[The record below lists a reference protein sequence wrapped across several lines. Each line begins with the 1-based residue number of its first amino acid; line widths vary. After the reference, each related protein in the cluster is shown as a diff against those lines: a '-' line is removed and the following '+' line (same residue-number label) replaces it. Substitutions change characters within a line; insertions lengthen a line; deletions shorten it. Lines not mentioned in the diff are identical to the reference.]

1 MKSEQEI
8 DQLALKIYKQD
19 FEGEPLTDTSIID
32 AIKLGYIISQKER
45 QEKQMKLASSI
56 RELFSSISHSSKKY
70 DELLKELYK

>member
-8 DQLALKIYKQD
+8 HQLALKIYKED

-45 QEKQMKLASSI
+45 QENGLA
-56 RELFSSISHSSKKY
+56 
-70 DELLKELYK
+70 

>member
-8 DQLALKIYKQD
+8 DQLVLKIYKED

>member
-8 DQLALKIYKQD
+8 HQLALKIYKED

>member
-8 DQLALKIYKQD
+8 DQLALKIYKEE
-19 FEGEPLTDTSIID
+19 FEGEPLTDTSITD

>member
-8 DQLALKIYKQD
+8 DQLALKIYKED